1 MKKYLSLLL
10 LYLAFSSVVCAFEVT
25 FDATVDYVE
34 GGGTAGEY
42 TIVKNGITMHIEQG
56 VTNGTHYRFYK
67 GKTVTFTSET
77 GPMTGIVFTCVGE
90 DDGQYG
96 PAGFTSSP
104 PVYTYFGHFGYW
116 TNDGASQVVFTATY
130 FQVRATKIVVTVGGD
145 MGLLPPVIHPASGVY
160 YEPIEVSMACATEGA
175 AIYYTV
181 DGTNPTTSSALYTSP
196 FTLESDATV
205 KAVSVLDGEMSPVV
219 CVAYVF
225 EQIPDV
231 CLGDLDGLANNE
243 RVVFNHEA
251 TVLYQ
256 LGSNL
261 YLRDECGQVYGYG
274 LIYGNTGQ
282 TYQTGDV
289 IPPGW
294 GGTKTFYDG
303 HAELS
308 NLTGFQP
315 ACRTDNIMP
324 ELITIPQI
332 SEELW
337 AHYVELRGV
346 HIDQEH
352 QLVIDQQGNSCPYH
366 PQLSYSVSPT
376 QLQDIRAIVTS
387 YRSNLQLLIIEEPS
401 IIPPPPPV
409 CCLAD
414 LYEYDKGQVAEFGCP
429 LTVIYQNGVNLYVK
443 DSCDE
448 YGLIYGNNAGGPFEN
463 GDLIIGQ
470 ASWTEYQSNR
480 QLTNHGEWT
489 KIGKTDPVEPIV
501 FPVEELSTDL
511 VHWFVKL
518 VGVTLVEDDD
528 GKIYV
533 DDGTERIIMFNKFNV
548 EVTEVGNGGYVYPDV
563 CADLNLDYE
572 VNIADIWELINR
584 ILTGRTSPEWVGGDG
599 TYDIT
604 GFLTVYRDQLE
615 IYPVKIEHHGGK
627 YVLIGDVNGDGE
639 VNIADVNCIINL
651 ILWN

>member
-1 MKKYLSLLL
+1 MKRYLSLLL
-10 LYLAFSSVVCAFEVT
+10 ANLVFFSAVWAFEVT
-25 FDATVDYVE
+25 LDATVDYVV

-42 TIVKNGITMHIEQG
+42 TIAKNGISMNIEQG

-67 GKTVTFTSET
+67 GRSITICSSVGDITS
-77 GPMTGIVFTCVGE
+77 IVFYCVGQ
-90 DDGQYG
+90 DNSQYG
-96 PAGFTSSP
+96 PANLTVNGGSYA
-104 PVYTYFGHFGYW
+104 VNGYIGCW
-116 TNDGASQVVFTATY
+116 SGKQPCVTFVATY
-130 FQVRATKIVVTVGGD
+130 GQVRVTKVVVTVDGD
-145 MGLLPPVIHPASGVY
+145 EGLLPPIINPLGGTY
-160 YEPIEVSMACATEGA
+160 YEPVEVSMACVTEGA
-175 AIYYTV
+175 AIYYTL
-181 DGTNPTTSSALYTSP
+181 DGTTPTTSSAQYTAP
-196 FTLESDATV
+196 FTLDSDATV

-219 CVAYVF
+219 SETYVF
-225 EQIPDV
+225 KQLPDV

-256 LGSNL
+256 SGYNL

-274 LIYGNTGQ
+274 LIYGNMGE
-282 TYQTGDV
+282 TYRTGDV

-294 GGTKTFYDG
+294 GGIKTIYDG

-308 NLTGFQP
+308 SPTGFQP
-315 ACRTDNIMP
+315 ACRTEAIMP

-332 SEELW
+332 SEEIW
-337 AHYVELRGV
+337 AHCVELRGV
-346 HIDQEH
+346 FIDQEH

-366 PQLSYSVSPT
+366 PQLSYAVSPT

-387 YRSNLQLLIIEEPS
+387 YRSNLQLLIIEDPS

-414 LYEYDKGQVAEFGCP
+414 LYEYEKGQVAEFGCP
-429 LTVIYQNGVNLYVK
+429 LTVIYQNGANLYVK
-443 DSCDE
+443 DSCGE
-448 YGLIYGNNAGGPFEN
+448 YGLIYGFDAGGPFEN
-463 GDLIIGQ
+463 GDQIIGC

-480 QLTNHGEWT
+480 QLSSDGEWT
-489 KIGKTDPVEPIV
+489 KVGKTDPVEPIV
-501 FPVEELSTDL
+501 FPVEELSFDM
-511 VHWFVKL
+511 VHWYVKL

-533 DDGTERIIMFNKFNV
+533 DEGTGRIIMFNKFNV

-627 YVLIGDVNGDGE
+627 YVLIGDLNDDGE
-639 VNIADVNCIINL
+639 LNIADVNYLIDIIL
-651 ILWN
+651 Y

>member
-56 VTNGTHYRFYK
+56 VTNGKHYRIYK
-67 GKTVTFTSET
+67 GHSITICSDVGDITS
-77 GPMTGIVFTCVGE
+77 IIFYCVGA

-96 PAGFTSSP
+96 PANFTVSAG
-104 PVYTYFGHFGYW
+104 TYATSGYIGSW
-116 TNDGASQVVFTATY
+116 TGRQRCVTFVAY
-130 FQVRATKIVVTVGGD
+130 YGQVRITKIVVNVDGDEGLQPPFINPMGGT
-145 MGLLPPVIHPASGVY
+145 Y
-160 YEPIEVSMACATEGA
+160 YSPIEVSMACATEGA

-181 DGTNPTTSSALYTSP
+181 DGTNPTTSSALYTAP

-332 SEELW
+332 CEELW

-414 LYEYDKGQVAEFGCP
+414 LYEYEKGQVAEFGCP
-429 LTVIYQNGVNLYVK
+429 LTVIYQNGANLYVK
-443 DSCDE
+443 DSCGE

-511 VHWFVKL
+511 VHWYVKL

-533 DDGTERIIMFNKFNV
+533 YDGTERIIMFNKFNV

-584 ILTGRTSPEWVGGDG
+584 ILTGRTTPEWVGGDG

-604 GFLTVYRDQLE
+604 GFLTVFRGQLE
-615 IYPVKIEHHGGK
+615 IYPVKIEHHGGQ